1 MDYPELYYIYA
12 SISFFPHEPIRV
24 QFVLNFTCMS
34 PFDIFICLSKLL
46 RSLVAMDPYYKSCAE
61 IDLTSLHYVTF
72 IKPLFVLPT
81 EPCPSTWKCLRTTL
95 SSWLKQK
102 KTFSCSPKNISSLL
116 FWCTKKFMLLNS
128 KNCHMKFWSSSHKCK
143 VSA

>member
-1 MDYPELYYIYA
+1 LTWTTPSFTTFTLPFL
-12 SISFFPHEPIRV
+12 FFPHEPIRV

-61 IDLTSLHYVTF
+61 IDLASLHYVTF
-72 IKPLFVLPT
+72 IKPLFILPT

-116 FWCTKKFMLLNS
+116 FWCTKKNYTVEFEEL
-128 KNCHMKFWSSSHKCK
+128 SHE
-143 VSA
+143 VLEFFS